1 MLCYENQEK
10 RVLEKREIDSVKYH
24 REAKT
29 GRTGIKHFCLV
40 IKNPGL
46 LFNEQFESQG
56 QKLKEQGESREQN

>member
-10 RVLEKREIDSVKYH
+10 RVLKKREINSVKYH

-29 GRTGIKHFCLV
+29 GRTGKKHFCLV
-40 IKNPGL
+40 INNPGL

-56 QKLKEQGESREQN
+56 QKLKEQEESREQN